1 SVSADE
7 LSAAIGALLPWNLK
21 RRLEAEAPMHF
32 SAPSGSSVPIDY
44 DAEEGPKLAI
54 RVQELYGLD
63 RHPSIAGG
71 KVPPVVELLSPAPA
85 VSPYYNTVTLN
96 SDSRGHFQTDARVD
110 GRSIDF
116 LVDTGA
122 SSIALR
128 ESSAA
133 KLGIFPSA
141 REYSIKMQTANGIG
155 KAARVRLARVEVGS
169 ITVRDVDALVVPD
182 ESLSTNL
189 LGMTF
194 LSRVKWSHDRGRLV
208 LEQ

>member
-1 SVSADE
+1 MPGNRTGMRQLLAFVLLMVVGAI
-7 LSAAIGALLPWNLK
+7 SAARHLDN
-21 RRLEAEAPMHF
+21 
-32 SAPSGSSVPIDY
+32 SAKP
-44 DAEEGPKLAI
+44 
-54 RVQELYGLD
+54 
-63 RHPSIAGG
+63 GG
-71 KVPPVVELLSPAPA
+71 NAMAVTAQPAPA
-85 VSPYYNTVTLN
+85 PALSSGVRTVTLH
-96 SDSRGHFQTDARVD
+96 SDGRGHFQGDARVD

-122 SSIALR
+122 SAIALR
-128 ESSAA
+128 ESAAA
-133 KLGIFPSA
+133 KLGIHPSA

-155 KAARVRLARVEVGS
+155 KAARVQLGRVEVGG

>member
-1 SVSADE
+1 MRQFLILFAVM
-7 LSAAIGALLPWNLK
+7 AAVGMGVARYSDHAK
-21 RRLEAEAPMHF
+21 
-32 SAPSGSSVPIDY
+32 SGGTNAMAMAVKP
-44 DAEEGPKLAI
+44 A
-54 RVQELYGLD
+54 
-63 RHPSIAGG
+63 
-71 KVPPVVELLSPAPA
+71 PAPA
-85 VSPYYNTVTLN
+85 VSPNYSTVTLN
-96 SDSRGHFQTDARVD
+96 SDSRGHFQIDARVD

-133 KLGIFPSA
+133 KLGIHPSA

-155 KAARVRLARVEVGS
+155 KAARVQLGRVEVGG

-194 LSRVKWSHDRGRLV
+194 LSRIKWSHDRGRLV

>member
-1 SVSADE
+1 MRQFLFLFVVM
-7 LSAAIGALLPWNLK
+7 AAIGLCVARYSDLAKPGGTNAMAMAAK
-21 RRLEAEAPMHF
+21 PAAAPA
-32 SAPSGSSVPIDY
+32 S
-44 DAEEGPKLAI
+44 
-54 RVQELYGLD
+54 
-63 RHPSIAGG
+63 
-71 KVPPVVELLSPAPA
+71 A
-85 VSPYYNTVTLN
+85 VSPNYRTVTLN
-96 SDSRGHFQTDARVD
+96 GDSRGHFQTDVRID
-110 GRSIDF
+110 GRTIDI

-133 KLGIFPSA
+133 KLGIHPSV
-141 REYSIKMQTANGIG
+141 RDYNVKMHTANGIG
-155 KAARVRLARVEVGS
+155 KAARVRLNRVELGG

-182 ESLSTNL
+182 ESLSMNL